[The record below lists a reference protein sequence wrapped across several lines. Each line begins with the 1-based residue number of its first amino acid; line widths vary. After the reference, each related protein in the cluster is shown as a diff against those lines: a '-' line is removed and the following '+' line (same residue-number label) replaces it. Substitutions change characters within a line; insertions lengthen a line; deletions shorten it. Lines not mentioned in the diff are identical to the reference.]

1 VRKNIYSKQNWGEKC
16 PIFVNAQTRA
26 IFSIV
31 VDLERMTALSV
42 FADMLKGVRSA
53 YRGANIMRWGFA

>member
-1 VRKNIYSKQNWGEKC
+1 MN
-16 PIFVNAQTRA
+16 
-26 IFSIV
+26 
-31 VDLERMTALSV
+31 LERMTALSV